1 MYYVLDFGDLYAIFL
16 DNELIFGFDRPLLS
30 IKLECFDFVYED
42 GGIVLY
48 GCADNGLL
56 RSSNALSLTSGTY
69 LAMHDASAEIK
80 PLNGARI
87 IPNEIADLYSFV
99 CTNGENTLT
108 LSLEGNCRLE
118 GNVIRFRRGRTTIAL
133 SEPTVSV
140 TPKRKGFGYEAERCL
155 TLMNDLSSDSDLLP
169 LLLLVDSLENAA
181 FNSRRAE
188 NVKSLL
194 ADMTA
199 ADRETAEAV
208 LHRYYRAFGINNT
221 DKRW

>member
-1 MYYVLDFGDLYAIFL
+1 MYKVLDFGNLYAIFL
-16 DNELIFGFDRPLLS
+16 ENELIFGFERSVLS
-30 IKLECFDFVYED
+30 IKLLCCDFEYTDD
-42 GGIVLY
+42 GIIMY

-56 RSSNALSLTSGTY
+56 RSHNTLSLSGGTY

-87 IPNEIADLYSFV
+87 IPNETADLYSFV

-118 GNVIRFRRGRTTIAL
+118 GNMIRFRRGRTTIAL

-155 TLMNDLSSDSDLLP
+155 SLMNDISSDSDLLP

-181 FNSRRAE
+181 FSPRRAE